1 MKKLF
6 YACFRAGAIDNTA
19 QMQHYFSLCDACIWS
34 TKKDLILRELVK
46 EPVPELGYTA
56 TVISALHSSLD
67 GHFSLVLQ
75 CIITTSRGQI
85 H

>member
-1 MKKLF
+1 MPVLGRVLLTILPKCNITSVSVMLVF
-6 YACFRAGAIDNTA
+6 G
-19 QMQHYFSLCDACIWS
+19 Q

-75 CIITTSRGQI
+75 CIITTSRRQI